1 MSPPQRSS
9 AYVQEAS
16 GATQG
21 IPWVPAFGS
30 TRPMRGRSDS
40 SRSSFN
46 YSTIT
51 VIAILLDY
59 LSVAT
64 GIVAGLLVY
73 QLLGG
78 VRVSNEPLRL
88 FALSLQYG
96 LTFILFGQIHHL
108 YSHRHCL
115 LQVRETARILR
126 VSVFSFALLSIGI
139 GFGKMDLPRLL
150 LLLSWSF
157 ITLFVILQKHLTRR
171 MLARWKAT
179 HPFDRRVLIIG
190 SGSEARRIFSFLLN
204 SPDLQLRPV
213 AFLQEQSG
221 SAPLIYSH
229 DYRFK
234 DHAPVYEQ
242 ELDKDLLSELNVSD
256 IFVADPNLSPQRI
269 NDIGAIAS
277 DHSVQ
282 VSFVGS
288 GQSHLSGRLF
298 CLQEMDGLLVSSST
312 HHSSLTGIYE
322 VSKRMVDIAG
332 SLFAILVS
340 FPVWAGIA
348 AWIKLS
354 SEGPVF
360 FVQERIGHGG
370 KPFKMYKF
378 RSMYT
383 TAPKYSRSPESG
395 EDPRITPAGRF
406 IRKTS
411 LDELPQLLN
420 VLRGEMSLV
429 GPRPEMPYIV
439 SQYNSHQAQRLNVK
453 QGITGI
459 WQLSADRRFAIHQ
472 SVEYDLYYIE
482 HRSFFVDL
490 AILLHTVA
498 FAMKG
503 I

>member
-1 MSPPQRSS
+1 MSSPQSSFAAVQQASEVTGEISWPP
-9 AYVQEAS
+9 
-16 GATQG
+16 T
-21 IPWVPAFGS
+21 FGS
-30 TRPMRGRSDS
+30 TRPVQGRSDS
-40 SRSSFN
+40 NSSSFN
-46 YSTIT
+46 YSTI
-51 VIAILLDY
+51 IAILLDY

-64 GIVAGLLVY
+64 GIVAGLFVY

-78 VRVSNEPLRL
+78 VWVNNEPLGL
-88 FALSLQYG
+88 FTLSLQYG
-96 LTFILFGQIHHL
+96 ITLILFGRIHYL

-126 VSVFSFALLSIGI
+126 VSVYSFALLSIGI
-139 GFGKMDLPRLL
+139 GFGKTVFPRLL

-157 ITLFVILQKHLTRR
+157 VTLFVILQKHLTRR

-179 HPFDRRVLIIG
+179 HPLDRRVLIIG

-204 SPDLQLRPV
+204 SPDLRLRPV

-234 DHAPVYEQ
+234 DHAPVYER
-242 ELDKDLLSELNVSD
+242 ELDKDLLSELEVSD
-256 IFVADPNLSPQRI
+256 IFVADPSLSPQRMH
-269 NDIGAIAS
+269 DIGAIAA

-282 VSFVGS
+282 ISFVGS

-312 HHSSLTGIYE
+312 YHSRQNGTYE
-322 VSKRMVDIAG
+322 ICKRVVDIAG
-332 SLFAILVS
+332 SLLAILVS
-340 FPVWAGIA
+340 LPVWVGIA

-360 FVQERIGHGG
+360 FKQERIGRGG
-370 KPFKMYKF
+370 KPFEMYKF
-378 RSMYT
+378 RSMYIS
-383 TAPKYSRSPESG
+383 APKYSRSPESR
-395 EDPRITPAGRF
+395 EDPRITPAGHF
-406 IRKTS
+406 IRQTS

-439 SQYNSHQAQRLNVK
+439 SEYNSHQAQRLNVK
-453 QGITGI
+453 QGLTGI
-459 WQLSADRRFAIHQ
+459 WQLSADRRFAIHE

-482 HRSFFVDL
+482 HRGLFLDL

>member
-1 MSPPQRSS
+1 MSPPHRYS
-9 AYVQEAS
+9 ASIQDAS
-16 GATQG
+16 AATQE
-21 IPWVPAFGS
+21 ISWPPAFG
-30 TRPMRGRSDS
+30 TARPVRGQSN
-40 SRSSFN
+40 SRPSSFN
-46 YSTIT
+46 YSTI
-51 VIAILLDY
+51 IAIILDY
-59 LSVAT
+59 LCVAT

-73 QLLGG
+73 QLFGG
-78 VRVSNEPLRL
+78 ARVNDEPLRL
-88 FALSLQYG
+88 FTLSLQYG
-96 LTFILFGQIHHL
+96 MTLILFGQIHHL

-115 LQVRETARILR
+115 LQVRETARILQ
-126 VSVFSFALLSIGI
+126 VSVSSFALLSIGI
-139 GFGKMDLPRLL
+139 GFGRIVFPRLL
-150 LLLSWSF
+150 LLVSWFF

-234 DHAPVYEQ
+234 DHAPVYEK
-242 ELDKDLLSELNVSD
+242 ELDKDLLSELKVSD
-256 IFVADPNLSPQRI
+256 IFVADPTLSPQRI
-269 NDIGAIAS
+269 NEIGAIAA
-277 DHSVQ
+277 DLAVQ

-288 GQSHLSGRLF
+288 GQSYLTRGLL

-312 HHSSLTGIYE
+312 HHSRRTGAYE
-322 VSKRMVDIAG
+322 VCKRVVDIAG
-332 SLFAILVS
+332 SLLVILVS
-340 FPVWAGIA
+340 LPVWAAIA

-360 FVQERIGHGG
+360 FMQERIGRGG
-370 KPFKMYKF
+370 KPFEMYKF
-378 RSMYT
+378 RSMYI
-383 TAPKYSRSPESG
+383 TAPKYDHSPESK

-420 VLRGEMSLV
+420 VLRGEMTLV
-429 GPRPEMPYIV
+429 GPRPEMPFIV
-439 SQYNSHQAQRLNVK
+439 SQYNSYQAQRLNVK
-453 QGITGI
+453 QGLTGI
-459 WQLSADRRFAIHQ
+459 WQLSADRRFAIHE

-490 AILLHTVA
+490 AILLHSAA

-503 I
+503 V

>member
-1 MSPPQRSS
+1 M
-9 AYVQEAS
+9 
-16 GATQG
+16 
-21 IPWVPAFGS
+21 
-30 TRPMRGRSDS
+30 
-40 SRSSFN
+40 
-46 YSTIT
+46 
-51 VIAILLDY
+51 LLDY
-59 LSVAT
+59 LSVAG
-64 GIVAGLLVY
+64 GIVAGLLAY
-73 QLLGG
+73 QLWGG
-78 VRVSNEPLRL
+78 VWVSNEPLKL

-115 LQVRETARILR
+115 LQVRETARILH

-139 GFGKMDLPRLL
+139 VFGKIVFPRLL

-221 SAPLIYSH
+221 SASLIYSH
-229 DYRFK
+229 DYRFR
-234 DHAPVYEQ
+234 DYAPVYER
-242 ELDKDLLSELNVSD
+242 ELDKDLLSELEVSD
-256 IFVADPNLSPQRI
+256 IFVADPSLSPQRVD
-269 NDIGAIAS
+269 DIGAIAA

-288 GQSHLSGRLF
+288 AQSHLSGRSF
-298 CLQEMDGLLVSSST
+298 CLQEMDGLLVSSYA
-312 HHSSLTGIYE
+312 HHSQRSGTYE
-322 VSKRMVDIAG
+322 VCKRIVDLAG
-332 SLFAILVS
+332 SLLVILVS
-340 FPVWAGIA
+340 LPVWVGIA

-354 SEGPVF
+354 SEGPVLF
-360 FVQERIGHGG
+360 KQERIGHRG
-370 KPFKMYKF
+370 KPFTMYKF
-378 RSMYT
+378 RSMYS
-383 TAPKYSRSPESG
+383 TAPKYSRSPENK
-395 EDPRITPAGRF
+395 EDPRITRVGRF

-439 SQYNSHQAQRLNVK
+439 SEYDSHQAQRLNVK
-453 QGITGI
+453 QGLTGL
-459 WQLSADRRFAIHQ
+459 WQLSADRRFAIHE

-482 HRSFFVDL
+482 HRGLFLDL

>member
-1 MSPPQRSS
+1 MSPPHRYS
-9 AYVQEAS
+9 ASLQDAS
-16 GATQG
+16 GATQE
-21 IPWVPAFGS
+21 ISWPPAFGS
-30 TRPMRGRSDS
+30 TRPVRGQSDS
-40 SRSSFN
+40 KPSSFN
-46 YSTIT
+46 YSTI
-51 VIAILLDY
+51 IAILLDY
-59 LSVAT
+59 LSVAA
-64 GIVAGLLVY
+64 GIVAGLFVY
-73 QLLGG
+73 QLFGG
-78 VRVSNEPLRL
+78 VWLNREPLGL
-88 FALSLQYG
+88 FMLSLQYG
-96 LTFILFGQIHHL
+96 VTLVLFGRIHYL

-126 VSVFSFALLSIGI
+126 VSVYSFTLLSIGV
-139 GFGKMDLPRLL
+139 GFGKIDFPRLL

-157 ITLFVILQKHLTRR
+157 ITLFVILQKHLTRK

-179 HPFDRRVLIIG
+179 HLFDRRVLIVG

-204 SPDLQLRPV
+204 SPDLRLRPV

-234 DHAPVYEQ
+234 DHAPVYER
-242 ELDKDLLSELNVSD
+242 ELDKDLLSELGVSD
-256 IFVADPNLSPQRI
+256 IFVADPSLSPQRI
-269 NDIGAIAS
+269 HDIGAIAA

-288 GQSHLSGRLF
+288 GQSNLSGRLF

-312 HHSSLTGIYE
+312 YHSRQNSSYE
-322 VSKRMVDIAG
+322 ICKRIVDIAG
-332 SLFAILVS
+332 SLLAILVS
-340 FPVWAGIA
+340 LPVWVGIA
-348 AWIKLS
+348 VWIKLT

-360 FVQERIGHGG
+360 FMQERIGHGG
-370 KPFKMYKF
+370 KLFKMYKF
-378 RSMYT
+378 RSMYI

-406 IRKTS
+406 LRKTS

-439 SQYNSHQAQRLNVK
+439 SEYDSHQAQRLNVK
-453 QGITGI
+453 QGLTGI
-459 WQLSADRRFAIHQ
+459 WQLSADRQFAIHE

-482 HRSFFVDL
+482 HRGFFLDL

-503 I
+503 V

>member
-1 MSPPQRSS
+1 MSPSHRYS
-9 AYVQEAS
+9 ASLQDAS
-16 GATQG
+16 GATQE
-21 IPWVPAFGS
+21 ISWPPAFES
-30 TRPMRGRSDS
+30 TRPVQGQSDS
-40 SRSSFN
+40 GKSSSSFN
-46 YSTIT
+46 YSTI
-51 VIAILLDY
+51 IAILLDY
-59 LSVAT
+59 LSVAA
-64 GIVAGLLVY
+64 GIGAGLLVY
-73 QLLGG
+73 QLFGG
-78 VRVSNEPLRL
+78 VWTNNGSLGL
-88 FALSLQYG
+88 FTLSLQYG
-96 LTFILFGQIHHL
+96 ITLILFGRIHFL
-108 YSHRHCL
+108 YSHRHSL

-126 VSVFSFALLSIGI
+126 VSAYSFTLLSIGV
-139 GFGKMDLPRLL
+139 GFGKIVFPRLL
-150 LLLSWSF
+150 LLLSWVF

-171 MLARWKAT
+171 TLARWKAT

-204 SPDLQLRPV
+204 SPDLRLRPV

-234 DHAPVYEQ
+234 HHAPVYER
-242 ELDKDLLSELNVSD
+242 ELDKDLLSELEVSD
-256 IFVADPNLSPQRI
+256 IFVADPSLSPQRI
-269 NDIGAIAS
+269 HDIGAIAAGQ
-277 DHSVQ
+277 SVQ

-288 GQSHLSGRLF
+288 GQSQLSGRLF

-312 HHSSLTGIYE
+312 YHSRQNDIYE
-322 VSKRMVDIAG
+322 VSKRIVDVVG
-332 SLFAILVS
+332 SLLAILVS
-340 FPVWAGIA
+340 FPVWVGIA
-348 AWIKLS
+348 AWIKLG

-360 FVQERIGHGG
+360 FKQQRIGHGG

-378 RSMYT
+378 RSMYV
-383 TAPKYSRSPESG
+383 TAPKYGRSPESS
-395 EDPRITPAGRF
+395 EDPRVTPAGRF

-439 SQYNSHQAQRLNVK
+439 SEYDSHQAQRLNVK
-453 QGITGI
+453 QGLTGL
-459 WQLSADRRFAIHQ
+459 WQLSADRRFAIHE

-482 HRSFFVDL
+482 HRGLFLDL

-503 I
+503 V